1 MPAVKGC
8 HSMAP
13 GFLGLLRV
21 PIDSTEGSSVLPPHY
36 CAVQSTPPK
45 CEIQEQGGILVG
57 GLANTPYPTSLMRDY
72 QCDLVGRIAGAFGGK
87 RRSYNGQKILW
98 FCLLLCDLEKVQA
111 WPVKVRRQKT
121 KSKNLWLRQDFSGSC
136 QISAKNHPMSHPNI
150 YRDELEWRISHT
162 GVPQDSKWS
171 EGGL

>member
-87 RRSYNGQKILW
+87 RRSYNGQKSSDFAFSSAIWRKSRLGLSQEAEDKIKKCMTLPGFFRILPN
-98 FCLLLCDLEKVQA
+98 FCK
-111 WPVKVRRQKT
+111 
-121 KSKNLWLRQDFSGSC
+121 KSP
-136 QISAKNHPMSHPNI
+136 H
-150 YRDELEWRISHT
+150 
-162 GVPQDSKWS
+162 VPPKYLQR
-171 EGGL
+171 

>member
-72 QCDLVGRIAGAFGGK
+72 QCDLVGRTAGAFGVK
-87 RRSYNGQKILW
+87 RRSYNGQKSSDFAFSSAIWRKSRLDLW
-98 FCLLLCDLEKVQA
+98 M
-111 WPVKVRRQKT
+111 WKT

-136 QISAKNHPMSHPNI
+136 RISAKNHPMSHPNI

>member
-72 QCDLVGRIAGAFGGK
+72 QCDLVGRTAGAFGVK
-87 RRSYNGQKILW
+87 RRSYNGQKSSDFAFSSAIWRNPGLT
-98 FCLLLCDLEKVQA
+98 CE
-111 WPVKVRRQKT
+111 WPKSGGRRKNQ
-121 KSKNLWLRQDFSGSC
+121 KNLRLRQEFFRILPNFCKKSPHVPPKYL
-136 QISAKNHPMSHPNI
+136 QRWTRMKN
-150 YRDELEWRISHT
+150 
-162 GVPQDSKWS
+162 
-171 EGGL
+171 

>member
-45 CEIQEQGGILVG
+45 CEIQEQVGILVG

-72 QCDLVGRIAGAFGGK
+72 QCDLVGRTAGAFGVK
-87 RRSYNGQKILW
+87 RRSYNGQKSSDFAFSSAIWRNPGLT
-98 FCLLLCDLEKVQA
+98 CE
-111 WPVKVRRQKT
+111 WPKSGGRRQNQKIY
-121 KSKNLWLRQDFSGSC
+121 DFARIFPDLAEFLQKITPC
-136 QISAKNHPMSHPNI
+136 PTQISTEMN
-150 YRDELEWRISHT
+150 
-162 GVPQDSKWS
+162 
-171 EGGL
+171 